1 MEYQIT
7 GKVAEVYQV
16 IRVNERFRKREFV
29 IEHKESGGG
38 QPYVDFIKFQLTQ
51 DKCEI
56 IDESWLRQDVTVTFT
71 IKGNRWEKNG
81 MVNYITNLN
90 AILVTRGIVAAEEG
104 QQPPRRNI
112 KLEDAPSPSPELD
125 DLPF

>member
-7 GKVAEVYQV
+7 GKVAEVFQI

-29 IEHKESGGG
+29 IEHKESSGG

-56 IDESWLRQDVTVTFT
+56 IDESWLRMEVTVTFN

-81 MVNYITNLN
+81 LVNYITNLN
-90 AILVTRGIVAAEEG
+90 ALTVSRGIAVAENG
-104 QQPPRRNI
+104 QKAIIHNV
-112 KLEDAPSPSPELD
+112 KLEDAPSESPELD

>member
-16 IRVNERFRKREFV
+16 VRVNERFRKREFV
-29 IEHKESGGG
+29 IEHKESGSG
-38 QPYVDFIKFQLTQ
+38 QPYVDYIKFQLTQ

-56 IDESWLRQDVTVTFT
+56 IDESWLRQEVTVTFN

-81 MVNYITNLN
+81 LVNYITNLN
-90 AILVTRGIVAAEEG
+90 AVTVTRGIAVAENG
-104 QQPPRRNI
+104 QQAIRNV
-112 KLEDAPSPSPELD
+112 KLEDAPSESPELD

>member
-7 GKVAEVYQV
+7 GKVAEVYPV
-16 IRVNERFRKREFV
+16 NRVNERFRKREFV
-29 IEHKESGGG
+29 IEHKDSGSG
-38 QPYVDFIKFQLTQ
+38 QAYVDFIKFQLTQ

-56 IDESWLRQDVTVTFT
+56 IDESWLRQDVTVTFNV
-71 IKGNRWEKNG
+71 KGNRWEKNG

-90 AILVTRGIVAAEEG
+90 ALTVTRGITVTDNG
-104 QQPPRRNI
+104 QQAIRNPT
-112 KLEDAPSPSPELD
+112 LEDAPSPSPELD

>member
-1 MEYQIT
+1 MEYEIT
-7 GKVAEVYQV
+7 GRIAEVYPV

-38 QPYVDFIKFQLTQ
+38 QALVDYIKFQLTQ

-56 IDESWLRQDVTVTFT
+56 IDESWLREEVIVHFN
-71 IKGNRWEKNG
+71 IRGNRWEKNG
-81 MVNYITNLN
+81 AINYITNLN
-90 AILVTRGIVAAEEG
+90 ALSVSRGTVASGNG
-104 QQPPRRNI
+104 QQAILNAR
-112 KLEDAPSPSPELD
+112 LEDVPPPNDEFG

>member
-7 GKVAEVYQV
+7 GKVTEVYQI

-29 IEHKESGGG
+29 IEHKESGSG
-38 QPYVDFIKFQLTQ
+38 QAYVDFIKFQLTQ

-56 IDESWLRQDVTVTFT
+56 IDESWLREEVTVTFNV
-71 IKGNRWEKNG
+71 KGNRWEKNG
-81 MVNYITNLN
+81 QVNYITNLN
-90 AILVTRGIVAAEEG
+90 ALQITRGEAATSDG
-104 QQPPRRNI
+104 QQAIRNV
-112 KLEDAPSPSPELD
+112 KLEDAAAPNPELD

>member
-1 MEYQIT
+1 MEFEIT

-29 IEHKESGGG
+29 IEHKESGSG

-51 DKCEI
+51 DKCDL
-56 IDESWLRQDVTVTFT
+56 IDESWLRHDVTVTFN

-90 AILVTRGIVAAEEG
+90 ALTVTKGTAAATADG
-104 QQPPRRNI
+104 TKQPRSVT
-112 KLEDAPSPSPELD
+112 LEDSPSPSPDLD

>member
-7 GKVAEVYQV
+7 GRIAEVYQI

-29 IEHKESGGG
+29 IEHKDATGG
-38 QPYVDFIKFQLTQ
+38 QAYVDFIKFQLTQ

-56 IDESWLRQDVTVTFT
+56 IDESWLREEVTVTFN
-71 IKGNRWEKNG
+71 IRGNKWEKNG

-90 AILVTRGIVAAEEG
+90 ALSVSRGISASENG
-104 QQPPRRNI
+104 QQAIRSP
-112 KLEDAPSPSPELD
+112 KLEDVPAADPELD

>member
-7 GKVAEVYQV
+7 GKIAEVYQI

-29 IEHKESGGG
+29 IEHKESGSG

-56 IDESWLRQDVTVTFT
+56 IDKSWLRQDVTVTFS

-90 AILVTRGIVAAEEG
+90 ALLVTRGIVAAEDG
-104 QQPPRRNI
+104 QQTIIRNV
-112 KLEDAPSPSPELD
+112 KLEDSPSPARN
-125 DLPF
+125 

>member
-7 GKVAEVYQV
+7 GRIAEVYQI

-29 IEHKESGGG
+29 IEHKDATGG
-38 QPYVDFIKFQLTQ
+38 QAYVDFIKFQLTQ

-56 IDESWLRQDVTVTFT
+56 IDESWLREEVTVTFN
-71 IKGNRWEKNG
+71 IRGNKWEKNG

-90 AILVTRGIVAAEEG
+90 ALSVSRGISASENG
-104 QQPPRRNI
+104 QQAIRSP
-112 KLEDAPSPSPELD
+112 KLEDAPSADPELD

>member
-7 GKVAEVYQV
+7 GKVAEVFQV

-56 IDESWLRQDVTVTFT
+56 IDESWLRLEVTVTFN

-81 MVNYITNLN
+81 LVNYITNLN
-90 AILVTRGIVAAEEG
+90 ALTVSRGIAVAENG
-104 QQPPRRNI
+104 QKAMIHNV
-112 KLEDAPSPSPELD
+112 KLEDAPSESPELD

>member
-1 MEYQIT
+1 MEFEIT
-7 GKVAEVYQV
+7 GRVAEVYPV

-38 QPYVDFIKFQLTQ
+38 QALVDYVKFQLVQ

-56 IDESWLRQDVTVTFT
+56 IDESWLRKEVVVHFN
-71 IKGNRWEKNG
+71 IRGNRWEKNG
-81 MVNYITNLN
+81 AINYITNLN
-90 AILVTRGIVAAEEG
+90 ALSISRRSAATDNG
-104 QQPPRRNI
+104 QQSIRNVV
-112 KLEDAPSPSPELD
+112 LEDVPPPNDEFG

>member
-7 GKVAEVYQV
+7 GKVAEVYPV
-16 IRVNERFRKREFV
+16 NRVSERFRKREFV
-29 IEHKESGGG
+29 IEHKDTASG
-38 QPYVDFIKFQLTQ
+38 QAYVDFIKFQLTQ

-56 IDESWLRQDVTVTFT
+56 IDESWLRQDVTVTFS

-90 AILVTRGIVAAEEG
+90 ALTVTRGITVAENG
-104 QQPPRRNI
+104 QQAIRNPT
-112 KLEDAPSPSPELD
+112 LEDAPSPSSELD

>member
-29 IEHKESGGG
+29 IEHKESGSG
-38 QPYVDFIKFQLTQ
+38 QPYVDYIKFQLTQ

-56 IDESWLRQDVTVTFT
+56 IDESWLRQEVTVTFN

-81 MVNYITNLN
+81 LVNYITNLN
-90 AILVTRGIVAAEEG
+90 AVMVTRGIAVAENG
-104 QQPPRRNI
+104 QQAIRNV
-112 KLEDAPSPSPELD
+112 KLEDAPSDSPELD